1 MVISKAP
8 LPPANECFVSIL
20 ALLFWTI
27 YIPFPTVSRALKLL
41 DSPCLSKVVRWIRTK
56 DTNTGHRGIRF
67 PTVRSPRFHDSAQY
81 DEFRAVFIARIHVHS
96 QVHRQETQHLACILT
111 DRLVQYICRNI
122 NGALGKWSLHAR
134 WNFFST
140 IIEFSWPLWQRWP
153 TWRHLRNGKDGS
165 CKSTSE
171 ARTKPAVNRFFFPK
185 ARPHTS
191 SCSDL
196 RQQADRHFR
205 FPRCHRQSHEKRRN
219 HSEAERMWRV
229 GRPSSVHEHKEN
241 STQGPSVLH

>member
-8 LPPANECFVSIL
+8 SPPANECFVSSF

-27 YIPFPTVSRALKLL
+27 FIPFPTASRALKLL
-41 DSPCLSKVVRWIRTK
+41 DSPCLSEVSGGLGRRIQTR
-56 DTNTGHRGIRF
+56 DTAEYAFLPCGHLDFTTQHNMTNSGQF
-67 PTVRSPRFHDSAQY
+67 FVAH
-81 DEFRAVFIARIHVHS
+81 IHVHS
-96 QVHRQETQHLACILT
+96 QVHSQETQHLACILT

-122 NGALGKWSLHAR
+122 NGALGKLSLHAR

-140 IIEFSWPLWQRWP
+140 FTEFSWPLWQRWP

-171 ARTKPAVNRFFFPK
+171 ARTKPALIRFFFPK

-191 SCSDL
+191 SYSDL
-196 RQQADRHFR
+196 RQQADHHFR
-205 FPRCHRQSHEKRRN
+205 SPRCHWQSHEKRRN

-229 GRPSSVHEHKEN
+229 GRPSSVHEHQEN
-241 STQGPSVLH
+241 SPQGPSVLH